1 MAQKKQRVHDWH
13 KLKWPFTVTFLY
25 YSLISLFTGV
35 SDLGEEG
42 FISVFLT
49 VLVLDAVAYFSYC
62 SFLSKNEEDIRRLW
76 FVFIM
81 TYVFATTEQLGV
93 VWDWL
98 SSYAAA
104 RM

>member
-1 MAQKKQRVHDWH
+1 MAQKKQRIHDWH

-35 SDLGEEG
+35 SDWSAEG
-42 FISVFLT
+42 FVP
-49 VLVLDAVAYFSYC
+49 VLITILIIDAVAYFSYC
-62 SFLSKNEEDIRRLW
+62 FFLSKGEENIERLW
-76 FVFIM
+76 FVFI
-81 TYVFATTEQLGV
+81 TAHLLTTTEQLRV
-93 VWDWL
+93 VWGYL